1 MKISVSI
8 IVPAYKEEDF
18 IQSALESLLT
28 VFRNSKRE
36 FEIIVIVD
44 VIPNDN
50 TLKIVQNIEKS
61 AKEIIIVSRKGKQGI
76 GSAIREGIKNSSK
89 DAILI
94 ATAEISEDPLDLAKM
109 MEKMDD
115 GYDMVIGNRFYKNAK
130 REGYASKKYLGNR
143 LCNYTIKLLFG
154 IKSNDITNGVKA
166 YRTHIL
172 KSIETSSYGFEI
184 FAEIPI
190 KVYRSGF
197 RNFVEI
203 PITHKARSDV
213 YSKFN
218 LVKEGRRF
226 LLAVLKCYFYNNQK
240 QLNKN

>member
-1 MKISVSI
+1 MKTSVSI

-18 IQSALESLLT
+18 IKNALENLLE
-28 VFRNSKRE
+28 VFRNSNRH
-36 FEIIVIVD
+36 FEIIVVVD
-44 VIPNDN
+44 EATNDK
-50 TLKIVQNIEKS
+50 TLDIAIDVGNR
-61 AKEIIIVSRKGKQGI
+61 AKEIIVVSRKGKQGI

-89 DAILI
+89 SSILI
-94 ATAEISEDPLDLAKM
+94 ATAEISEDPLDLVKM
-109 MEKMDD
+109 MEKMDH

-130 REGYASKKYLGNR
+130 REGYASKKYFGNR

-166 YRTHIL
+166 YQSHIL
-172 KSIETSSYGFEI
+172 KNIQTSSYGFEI

-190 KVYRSGF
+190 KVYLNGY
-197 RNFVEI
+197 RNFAEI
-203 PITHKARSDV
+203 PINHKARSEA

-226 LLAVLKCYFYNNQK
+226 MLAVLKCYFY
-240 QLNKN
+240 KN